1 MFNLED
7 YEPVEKRLG
16 YKSNSTSF
24 WEDNPDGQIH
34 TELLEHSANRFI
46 VKAYIYRTEADLRP
60 WTTGLAEETIQG
72 RGVNATSALENCETS
87 AIGRALA
94 NAGYATK
101 GKRASREEMAK
112 VGKAQEVK
120 ASIDEVKAKMA
131 QTSGEY
137 IPVVKEEDPWTI
149 KPATMPPTMG
159 EAVATVKEI
168 IGGQTE
174 KDIPK
179 CAHGEMFWK
188 TGTTKAGKPWGHF
201 KCPRAATGEISNRC
215 ESPNDVIWYEIN
227 KETGAWQRQK
237 ARV

>member
-7 YEPVEKRLG
+7 YETVEERLS
-16 YKSNSTSF
+16 KF
-24 WEDNPDGQIH
+24 WKDHPEGRIETKLIVNTPTQYIVW
-34 TELLEHSANRFI
+34 SA
-46 VKAYIYRTEADLRP
+46 IYRDSADVQP
-60 WTTGLAEETIQG
+60 WATGLAEETVQG
-72 RGVNATSALENCETS
+72 RGVNSTSALENCETS
-87 AIGRALA
+87 SLGRSLA

-101 GKRASREEMAK
+101 GKRASREEMSKVAK
-112 VGKAQEVK
+112 MTEAKSV
-120 ASIDEVKAKMA
+120 IDEVKAKMA

-149 KPATMPPTMG
+149 KPATMPPTME
-159 EAVATVKEI
+159 EAVSMVKEI

-201 KCPRAATGEISNRC
+201 KCKAAVTGEIGGRC
-215 ESPNDVIWYEIN
+215 ESPNDVIWYEIAQD
-227 KETGAWQRQK
+227 GSWQRQK
-237 ARV
+237 ARA

>member
-7 YEPVEKRLG
+7 YETVEERLI
-16 YKSNSTSF
+16 KF
-24 WEDNPDGQIH
+24 WKDHPDGQIH
-34 TELLEHSANRFI
+34 TKVIDYTSGRFI
-46 VKAYIYRTEADLRP
+46 VEASIYRTEADARP

-101 GKRASREEMAK
+101 GKRASRE
-112 VGKAQEVK
+112 
-120 ASIDEVKAKMA
+120 
-131 QTSGEY
+131 
-137 IPVVKEEDPWTI
+137 TI

-159 EAVATVKEI
+159 EAVSMVKEI

-174 KDIPK
+174 KDIPHCK
-179 CAHGEMFWK
+179 HGEMMWK
-188 TGTTKAGKPWGHF
+188 TGTTKAGKPWGHM
-201 KCPRAATGEISNRC
+201 KCKAAVTGEIGGRC
-215 ESPNDVIWYEIN
+215 ESPNDVIWYEIAPD
-227 KETGAWQRQK
+227 GSWQRQK

>member
-7 YEPVEKRLG
+7 YETVEERLI
-16 YKSNSTSF
+16 KF
-24 WEDNPDGQIH
+24 WKDHPDGQIH
-34 TELLEHSANRFI
+34 TKLLNQDSGRFI
-46 VKAYIYRTEADLRP
+46 VEAAIYRTEADTRC
-60 WTTGLAEETIQG
+60 WTTGLAEETVQG

-101 GKRASREEMAK
+101 GKRASREEMTK
-112 VGKAQEVK
+112 VATIKKTEAI
-120 ASIDEVKAKMA
+120 IDDTKAKMA

-137 IPVVKEEDPWTI
+137 IPVVKEDDPWTT

-174 KDIPK
+174 KDIPV
-179 CAHGEMFWK
+179 CSHGEMVWK
-188 TGTTKAGKPWGHF
+188 TGTSKSGGKPWGHF
-201 KCPRAATGEISNRC
+201 KCLYAVTGELTRC
-215 ESPNDVIWYEIN
+215 QSPNDVIWYEIN
-227 KETGAWQRQK
+227 KETGAWQRQV
-237 ARV
+237 RL

>member
-7 YEPVEKRLG
+7 YETVEERLI
-16 YKSNSTSF
+16 KF
-24 WEDNPDGQIH
+24 WKDHPDGQIH
-34 TELLEHSANRFI
+34 TKLLDQAAGRFI
-46 VKAYIYRTEADLRP
+46 VEAAIYRTEADVRP

-112 VGKAQEVK
+112 VGAAQKTV
-120 ASIDEVKAKMA
+120 ALIDETKAKML

-149 KPATMPPTMG
+149 KPSTMPPTMG
-159 EAVATVKEI
+159 EAVSMVKEI

-174 KDIPK
+174 KDIPH
-179 CAHGEMFWK
+179 CQHGEMAWK
-188 TGTTKAGKPWGHF
+188 TGTSKAGKPWGHF
-201 KCPRAATGEISNRC
+201 KCTSSRIDQCKDP
-215 ESPNDVIWYEIN
+215 IWYEIIQDG
-227 KETGAWQRQK
+227 TWQRQK

>member
-7 YEPVEKRLG
+7 YETVEERLI
-16 YKSNSTSF
+16 KF
-24 WEDNPDGQIH
+24 WKDHPDGQIH
-34 TELLEHSANRFI
+34 TKLLDQSAGRFI
-46 VKAYIYRTEADLRP
+46 VEASIFRTEADNRP

-120 ASIDEVKAKMA
+120 ASIDEVKSKMA
-131 QTSGEY
+131 STSGEY
-137 IPVVKEEDPWTI
+137 IPVVKEDDPWTI

-159 EAVATVKEI
+159 EAVATVKDI

-174 KDIPK
+174 KDIPR
-179 CAHGEMFWK
+179 CPHGDMIWK
-188 TGTTKAGKPWGHF
+188 TGQSGAGKAWGHF
-201 KCPRAATGEISNRC
+201 KCRNAVTGELTRC
-215 ESPNDVIWYEIN
+215 PKGEDVIWYEIN
-227 KETGAWQRQK
+227 KEGAWQRQK